1 MSDFRIDKITNRDGS
16 AGTQIAGITTFSGTS
31 GMQLPSGPTEYRG
44 GRGRGLIC
52 GGYNY
57 PSGQINLIQK
67 IEISTTGNA
76 TDFGDMVSDRY
87 DGGGCG
93 SSVRGFY
100 VGGRKEANPA
110 PDYLLHT
117 QSIIFSSEG
126 GATYWGDLN
135 DAGTGVRA
143 VSNNTRGL
151 VMGGHPN
158 NQPNS
163 ASVNTIDYFTLT
175 SQGSASSFGDLTKYV
190 YSGGTASSPTRGLY
204 GGGQANPFFNSPSY
218 VKTKTIDYITF
229 ATKGDSVHFGDL
241 ASIGRAES
249 GLSSPTRGVFAGGY
263 SPTVL
268 NTIEYI
274 TIATEG
280 NATDFGDL
288 AMTTSYGTSVSNS
301 IRGVFGDG
309 VNSPSHTNA
318 MNYITIS
325 TTGNG
330 IDFGD
335 MITKVFNSS
344 QNVAD
349 SHGGLG

>member
-1 MSDFRIDKITNRDGS
+1 MSDFRIDKITNRVGD
-16 AGTQIAGITTFSGTS
+16 AGTQIAGISTFSGTS

-44 GRGRGLIC
+44 GRGRGLLC

-57 PSGQINLIQK
+57 PSGQINTIQK
-67 IEISTTGNA
+67 IEISTLGNA
-76 TDFGDMVSDRY
+76 SDFGDLTSDRY
-87 DGGGCG
+87 TGGGCG

-100 VGGRKEANPA
+100 CGGRKEANPA
-110 PDYLLHT
+110 PDYLLTT
-117 QSIIFSSEG
+117 QYIIFSSEG
-126 GATYWGDLN
+126 GASNWGDLS
-135 DAGTGVRA
+135 DAGTGIRA

-151 VMGGHPN
+151 VMGGHPTTSQN
-158 NQPNS
+158 
-163 ASVNTIDYFTLT
+163 VIDYFTLT
-175 SQGSASSFGDLTKYV
+175 TQGSASSFGDLSEIK
-190 YSGGTASSPTRGLY
+190 YSGGAASSPTRGIY
-204 GGGQANPFFNSPSY
+204 AGGQSQPYYGSPSY

-241 ASIGRAES
+241 ASIGRAQS

-263 SPTVL
+263 NPSLL

-280 NATDFGDL
+280 DATDFGDL
-288 AMTTSYGTSVSNS
+288 VMATTYDNSVSNS

-309 VNSPSHTNA
+309 NNDPAHTNA
-318 MNYITIS
+318 MNYITIA
-325 TTGNG
+325 TTGNAV
-330 IDFGD
+330 DFGD
-335 MITKVFNSS
+335 MITKVINSS